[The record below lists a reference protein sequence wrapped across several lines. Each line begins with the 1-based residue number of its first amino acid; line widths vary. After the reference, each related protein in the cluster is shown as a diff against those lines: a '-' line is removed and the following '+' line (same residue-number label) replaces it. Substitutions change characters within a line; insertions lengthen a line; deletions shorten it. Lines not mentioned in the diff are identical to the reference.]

1 MKFQIRLTTKAEKD
15 LLKIP
20 SSHKEQILSA
30 LFSLADNPYMG
41 KKLKGRL
48 KDVYFYRI
56 WPYRIIYRIYKNIS
70 LVVIVRIGHRQGI
83 YR

>member
-30 LFSLADNPYMG
+30 LFSLREFID
-41 KKLKGRL
+41 
-48 KDVYFYRI
+48 
-56 WPYRIIYRIYKNIS
+56 KNEKS
-70 LVVIVRIGHRQGI
+70 RKA
-83 YR
+83 